1 MELTGELRSPQVG
14 EINDGRRKRF
24 CRDAEQLSR
33 GERRDVDSESA
44 STAGVSDQRRS
55 RMQPTY
61 EAAEGAGG
69 SVASGIEMIS
79 VGSPRLNRKVRARE
93 GRPR

>member
-1 MELTGELRSPQVG
+1 MELTCELRSPQVG
-14 EINDGRRKRF
+14 EINDERRKRS

-44 STAGVSDQRRS
+44 SAAGVSDQRRS

-61 EAAEGAGG
+61 EAEEGARRLGG
-69 SVASGIEMIS
+69 VRHRDHLG
-79 VGSPRLNRKVRARE
+79 RLAQAESE
-93 GRPR
+93 GKST